1 MQGVALTSEELRKLL
16 SCGCPDA
23 VTLYLYRKAEMPL
36 ETALDAL
43 HFTVP
48 QMVGATDCLKQL
60 GLWETAVK
68 QTPQPERPVYTDA
81 DLNRALRG
89 AAFKKLVG
97 EAQRMLGRTVSTEEL
112 KTLLGFS
119 DHLRLPS
126 DVIGLLLS
134 YCVERSRRR
143 GVRPPSMHTIERE
156 AYRWADENIDTLE
169 TASFYVQSQLQVHT
183 RIQQLRLHMQIDHR
197 RLTTQEEQYLTG
209 WIQMG
214 FPDPAIHMAYAR
226 TCENTGGLRWAY
238 MNSIL
243 KSWHEKNLHTPEE
256 IAAGDTAPAQ
266 QPPRR
271 RNGAYQHHG
280 DALTPLAQKAVQD
293 ALAEGQEDE
302 DGIQ

>member
-1 MQGVALTSEELRKLL
+1 MQGVALKSEELRKLL

-23 VTLYLYRKAEMPL
+23 VTLYLYRKAELPL

-48 QMVGATDCLKQL
+48 QMVGATDCLRQL
-60 GLWETAVK
+60 GLWEPAEK
-68 QTPQPERPVYTDA
+68 PTPQPERPVYTDA
-81 DLNRALRG
+81 DLNRALRS
-89 AAFKKLVG
+89 AKFKNLVG

-119 DHLRLPS
+119 EYLRLPT

-143 GVRPPSMHTIERE
+143 GVRPPSMHTIEKE

-183 RIQQLRLHMQIDHR
+183 RIQQLRLRMQIDHR
-197 RLTTQEEQYLTG
+197 RLTASEEQYLTS

-214 FPDPAIHMAYAR
+214 FSDQSIDMAYTR

-243 KSWHEKNLHTPEE
+243 KSWHEKNLHTPQE
-256 IAAGDTAPAQ
+256 ITAGDAAPAQ
-266 QPPRR
+266 QPSRK
-271 RNGAYQHHG
+271 NAAYQRHG
-280 DALTPLAQKAVQD
+280 DKLTPLAQKAVQE